1 MDGFARLQ
9 ESHYA
14 TQSNPQADPALKQI
28 LERLASRF
36 LAGGRRQAL
45 GNGELHERR
54 ETDPVVCRLRAQ
66 QEALARLGRDLPVG
80 PRLMRRVLGGREVDT
95 QQVHKV
101 VVGVM
106 GACGLL
112 VVSVHGCRPLKSH
125 SFS

>member
-36 LAGGRRQAL
+36 LAGGRRQEL
-45 GNGELHERR
+45 DNGKPNENW
-54 ETDPVVCRLRAQ
+54 ETDPVISRLHAQ

-80 PRLMRRVLGGREVDT
+80 PRLMRRVLGGGNVDT

-101 VVGVM
+101 VVGCNCCM
-106 GACGLL
+106 GPPGWI
-112 VVSVHGCRPLKSH
+112 
-125 SFS
+125 FE